1 MAERKINQKAL
12 RNNGRKAKRVKGKQ
26 EAYRPQISVPRK
38 TYNGVRSNTAMAK
51 YVRNAVKEM
60 RKQLD
65 KSNKKKS
72 VKKKSVVQ
80 EWYRYERRAYSSY
93 KSKMKKK
100 GIILPEA
107 PDLVKNPTM
116 SDIQEMLTFQEIVHD
131 TYKNREKASEFR
143 AVVDRV
149 YGLIKDGLMGSEF
162 EAYKANKV
170 FELVDHEASKAKETN
185 DFTVIKMWKNRLP
198 DFENVVNQF
207 IFDSNET
214 DRQSKTGRGAKS
226 VACWTALVSCVTGVS
241 KQLYNMYNENNI
253 WE

>member
-12 RNNGRKAKRVKGKQ
+12 RNNGRKAKRIKGKQ

-51 YVRNAVKEM
+51 YVRNAVKEIT
-60 RKQLD
+60 KQLN
-65 KSNKKKS
+65 KPTKKKL
-72 VKKKSVVQ
+72 VIQ

-93 KSKMKKK
+93 KSRMKKK

-116 SDIQEMLTFQEIVHD
+116 QDIQEMLTFQEIVHD

-162 EAYKANKV
+162 EAYKANRV

-198 DFENVVNQF
+198 DFENVVDQF

-214 DRQSKTGRGAKS
+214 DRQSKTGKGAKS
-226 VACWTALVSCVTGVS
+226 TSCWTALVSCVTGVS
-241 KQLYNMYNENNI
+241 KQLYNMYSENNI